1 MYGTSPA
8 RPLHSLHSL
17 HSPCTTARKTAPPP
31 PPARRLGPQIRKHMA
46 GCGAGAAAARE
57 PPLGWKTRIDDSDR
71 RLGWMA
77 WMVGRRAH
85 KRACASSH
93 TAMTRMDNPTTR
105 MDDPATRMDDSDG
118 RSSDSDGRPG
128 WTTRMD
134 DSDGRL
140 GWTARAHDPGARRSV
155 RMEDS
160 NGRLGWATSMDDSD
174 GRLVRTVADGG
185 EGGHDEVDGVEVGR
199 QHRPRQVPL
208 PAASAA
214 SGTERAGKGPLRFRR
229 VRHRAGRRRPA
240 PLPPN
245 CVRCWVGR
253 QHRPRQAPLPA
264 SSTSAELDAGR
275 RSLFG
280 YFSVAV

>member
-1 MYGTSPA
+1 
-8 RPLHSLHSL
+8 
-17 HSPCTTARKTAPPP
+17 
-31 PPARRLGPQIRKHMA
+31 
-46 GCGAGAAAARE
+46 
-57 PPLGWKTRIDDSDR
+57 
-71 RLGWMA
+71 
-77 WMVGRRAH
+77 
-85 KRACASSH
+85 
-93 TAMTRMDNPTTR
+93 MDG
-105 MDDPATRMDDSDG
+105 PATRMDDPDGRLGWTTRMDGSDG
-118 RSSDSDGRPG
+118 RSGRVIRACGGLYGWKTRMGDSDGRHR

-140 GWTARAHDPGARRSV
+140 I
-155 RMEDS
+155 
-160 NGRLGWATSMDDSD
+160 
-174 GRLVRTVADGG
+174 RTVADGG